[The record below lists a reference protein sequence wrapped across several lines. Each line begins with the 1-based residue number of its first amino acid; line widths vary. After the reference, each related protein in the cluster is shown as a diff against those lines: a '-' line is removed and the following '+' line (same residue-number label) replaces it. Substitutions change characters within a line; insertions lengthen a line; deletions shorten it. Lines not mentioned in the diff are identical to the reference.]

1 MPGAGNGNPLQSPCL
16 GNAVNRGA
24 HAVEESNMTE
34 QLNHHHHVQPKASSS
49 QVCKI
54 YRHVREQPKQIPE
67 VRSDWQF
74 SFGWP
79 LGETRDIR
87 SHLILE

>member
-1 MPGAGNGNPLQSPCL
+1 MPGAGNGNPLQSSCL
-16 GNAVNRGA
+16 GNAVNRGARQAIA

-54 YRHVREQPKQIPE
+54 YRYARE
-67 VRSDWQF
+67 
-74 SFGWP
+74 
-79 LGETRDIR
+79 
-87 SHLILE
+87 